1 MEPHLCLPKSTS
13 AVLMMK
19 SAEKRPRDD
28 PAEPLNGTMF
38 GADQRG
44 GHTRRVYSVQSL
56 TNVLSWSNTAP
67 LSSWRNGPAE
77 RLVGPMRREC
87 LDHVVDSA
95 KPS

>member
-1 MEPHLCLPKSTS
+1 
-13 AVLMMK
+13 MMK
-19 SAEKRPRDD
+19 SAENGPRDD
-28 PAEPLNGTMF
+28 PADPLNGTMF
-38 GADQRG
+38 GTDQRG
-44 GHTRRVYSVQSL
+44 GLTRRVYSVQSL

-67 LSSWRNGPAE
+67 LSPWQNEHAE